1 MDIVVPRSRL
11 SNGMISIDRA
21 SYGLNTKLWHEI
33 NSKIVDELID
43 ELYSK
48 KVLFLHGGIGRLTNY
63 ARSIGIDAY
72 CLDLSKMCETLA
84 RENYP
89 SVPFIR
95 ADTSNPQKGWDAVF
109 IEDTNCGPEH
119 IKFLKTASVWQD
131 YATIY
136 PKTLTFY
143 IYRFNSKYIDEAFN
157 VPEVPGKTARAY
169 YKKILDDGHV
179 RIKMDKS
186 EVEDLE
192 IEEHTFDL
200 NAPLNTSVYIPP
212 NTTHSYQGIG
222 QAQWRMYP
230 DTDKI
235 DMAIY
240 NKGYF
245 LKLPH
250 EGALTWTGSP
260 EHYNLGKTMIKTT
273 NPKSSVKT
281 LLYTDDQG
289 IRYKV
294 TYEKL

>member
-1 MDIVVPRSRL
+1 MNIVVPRTRL
-11 SNGMISIDRA
+11 SNGMICLDRVGFFK
-21 SYGLNTKLWHEI
+21 SSKLYLEI
-33 NSKIVDELID
+33 NSKRIDKLLDELHG
-43 ELYSK
+43 K
-48 KVLFLHGGIGRLTNY
+48 KVLFLYGGIGRLTNY

-72 CLDLSKMCETLA
+72 CMDLSKMCEDVA
-84 RENYP
+84 REYYP

-95 ADTSNPQKGWDAVF
+95 ADNSYPQKGWDAIF
-109 IEDTNCGPEH
+109 IEDTNCLDN
-119 IKFLKTASVWQD
+119 LKYLKVASLWQD

-136 PKTLTFY
+136 PKTITSY
-143 IYRFNSKYIDEAFN
+143 TYRFNSKEIDDTFD
-157 VPEVPGKTARAY
+157 VPETIGIEYFKNL
-169 YKKILDDGHV
+169 LDYGHIQLHV
-179 RIKMDKS
+179 DKN
-186 EVEDLE
+186 EIEDLE

-200 NAPLNTSVYIPP
+200 NAPLDSINIPP

-222 QAQWRMYP
+222 QLEWRQYP
-230 DTDKI
+230 NTDKL

-273 NPKSSVKT
+273 NPKNSIKT
-281 LLYTDDQG
+281 LFHTNNQG
-289 IRYKV
+289 IRYKI

>member
-11 SNGMISIDRA
+11 SNGMISLDRA
-21 SYGLNTKLWHEI
+21 SYHINSKLYLEI
-33 NSKIVDELID
+33 NSKRVDKLLDELHG
-43 ELYSK
+43 K

-72 CLDLSKMCETLA
+72 CLDLSKICETLA

-109 IEDTNCGPEH
+109 IEDTNCGPGNT
-119 IKFLKTASVWQD
+119 KYLKTASVWQN
-131 YATIY
+131 YSTIY
-136 PKTLTFY
+136 PKTLSFY
-143 IYRFNSKYIDEAFN
+143 VYRFNSKKIDEAFD
-157 VPEVPGKTARAY
+157 VPEAGGRAY
-169 YKKILDDGHV
+169 FKKILEDGHV

-192 IEEHTFDL
+192 IEEHIYDL
-200 NAPLNTSVYIPP
+200 NRPLNTSVNILP
-212 NTTHSYQGIG
+212 NTTHTYQGIG
-222 QAQWRMYP
+222 QAQWRMHP

-240 NKGYF
+240 NNGYF

-250 EGALTWTGSP
+250 EGALTWTDAP
-260 EHYNLGKTMIKTT
+260 EHANHFNTLEKIEKPRNL
-273 NPKSSVKT
+273 NKT
-281 LLYTDDQG
+281 LYYTDNQG
-289 IRYKV
+289 IRYKI
-294 TYEKL
+294 TYEKQST